1 MVGPDSAPG
10 SQPLGLW
17 SSPATRTADSIL
29 AQPCPPPSF
38 WRSPW
43 PRGPPPQHPGSP
55 PCPPL
60 ARPTPPTPRISAPAL
75 DACPLPASQPASCV
89 SQPRSDVGGEGG
101 GGPDDSQCY
110 DAVPQH
116 TATFTHRP
124 GYRREAASGR
134 PPPPAAGPAWQ
145 PGSGA
150 PHHHPPRPPPPA
162 PSPLKERKEPR
173 RERREIERE
182 RGR

>member
-60 ARPTPPTPRISAPAL
+60 ARPTPPPRASLPQPSTPARCLPPSPPPVSPSPAL
-75 DACPLPASQPASCV
+75 TWEV
-89 SQPRSDVGGEGG
+89 RGVG
-101 GGPDDSQCY
+101 
-110 DAVPQH
+110 ARM
-116 TATFTHRP
+116 THSVMMQSHNTQLHSPTDR
-124 GYRREAASGR
+124 GTGGR
-134 PPPPAAGPAWQ
+134 PPLAA
-145 PGSGA
+145 
-150 PHHHPPRPPPPA
+150 PRPPQLGQLGSPGLEPLTTTLPA
-162 PSPLKERKEPR
+162 PRPQPLPH
-173 RERREIERE
+173 
-182 RGR
+182 

>member
-1 MVGPDSAPG
+1 MHPALSLSSLVQPRHPYRGLHPCPALSSPQLLAVSLATGPSSPAPRLPSLPAPG
-10 SQPLGLW
+10 SRP
-17 SSPATRTADSIL
+17 R
-29 AQPCPPPSF
+29 PPGIAAP
-38 WRSPW
+38 
-43 PRGPPPQHPGSP
+43 
-55 PCPPL
+55 
-60 ARPTPPTPRISAPAL
+60 APAL

-134 PPPPAAGPAWQ
+134 PPAPRSWASLAARVWSPSPPP
-145 PGSGA
+145 S
-150 PHHHPPRPPPPA
+150 PPPA